1 MHCMLLSSDGSA
13 TYKSVAVLVQC
24 ILSYYAITIKLEMSY
39 FTSYS
44 VLLMYFHYYD
54 LEKYI
59 K

>member
-1 MHCMLLSSDGSA
+1 MLLSSDGSA